1 MSRYPFYSCTSIL
14 TVSQVSVG
22 LAGIVVLKALAQRP
36 NFYSA
41 AVYLSQSSA
50 NLMILTNFVFVI
62 ACAFLLALQKLL
74 YGPLRPIEVEQLYEK
89 GWFAVTE
96 TCLAMTIF
104 RGEVGPWFLI
114 MFFALLAGKVWG
126 WIGEGRVEVLE
137 QQPPRN
143 PRLFHTRLAA
153 SLGLSIFFDLTMLE
167 YVINQVTKM
176 PKPDM
181 MVMFGFEFAVLSLL
195 SLSTASRYAINLFEI
210 GIVRE
215 QKKKRGEEMRK
226 ERMDKAKKDLQDAE
240 RPAPPSPETEIRE
253 TVGDRLTVDAAKEAL
268 RRAELPVDD
277 NEIEVEGWEGKG
289 RWIFYLDLATDFIK
303 LVLYLSFFIIL
314 LVFYGLPIH
323 IMRDVFLTCRSF
335 IKRIS
340 DFIKYKRATSDMNAR
355 YPDATADEIGSED
368 VCIICREE
376 MRPYQ
381 PPAEGQQQ
389 PPNPVAERMR
399 PKKLPCGH
407 ILHFACLRSWLER
420 QQVCPTCRRSVVPT
434 QQGAN
439 GTGQNGH
446 GAAGNGQH
454 PPGDR
459 PIARVFQLGPL
470 RIGVGAARGEHMI
483 EELQREMAENRGG
496 DAGRRRDQLH
506 QYQFGIRWDGRR
518 RHRRREERTTREQ
531 LDALENQMF
540 QDINTLNRESREL
553 AILRNAQNQL
563 DILRR
568 GTANGPPP
576 TDDSPAAA
584 MLRAAAEAEEA
595 TRQLRNV
602 RAQAPFPLAGPAA
615 PTSSHALQPIP
626 GEQVI
631 QAGSENL
638 PAGLTLPEGW
648 SMMPLRPVAGTAN
661 PMGMPMSVSDATTAV
676 PTPPGFPQMRQRMQ
690 TFSYEM
696 PVPDHVRAMF
706 TGMPGQPGVP
716 QPHIPQMAQ
725 TPQNPQS
732 QGQQG
737 AQAPQAPS
745 APQASLATR
754 LQQLQAQHG
763 LPVTPAPVAQQW
775 STQPQPQPPQ
785 TQQLHPQPQ
794 SQDWIHEPGQ
804 PVGPGPDLDPNYAR
818 RTLEVG
824 FSTDLDSE
832 GAAHWWRR
840 SEDNANAPAAAAATG
855 AASGDEVWSQHVTEH
870 AMNGQAP
877 AVAPTEVELAPP
889 GSTPTSTFPPAQPE
903 SQPVVSLPMWGSEP
917 STSTGESVPRQNG
930 NGSVVPP
937 APGETTALGPSQT
950 TGAETEGK
958 DQDKGKQPKVED
970 SIEDAD

>member
-1 MSRYPFYSCTSIL
+1 
-14 TVSQVSVG
+14 
-22 LAGIVVLKALAQRP
+22 
-36 NFYSA
+36 
-41 AVYLSQSSA
+41 
-50 NLMILTNFVFVI
+50 MILTNFVFVI
-62 ACAFLLALQKLL
+62 ACAFLLGLQKLL

-143 PRLFHTRLAA
+143 PKLFHTRLAA

-167 YVINQVTKM
+167 YVVNQVTKM
-176 PKPDM
+176 ARPDM

-210 GIVRE
+210 GIVRD
-215 QKKKRGEEMRK
+215 QKKKREEEMRR
-226 ERMDKAKKDLQDAE
+226 ERIDKAKKDLEEAE
-240 RPAPPSPETEIRE
+240 RPAPTEGE
-253 TVGDRLTVDAAKEAL
+253 NGEVVGERLTVDAAKEAL
-268 RRAELPVDD
+268 RRAELPIDD

-289 RWIFYLDLATDFIK
+289 RWMFYLDLTTDFIK

-381 PPAEGQQQ
+381 PPVEGQQQ

-439 GTGQNGH
+439 GTGQNGQ

-454 PPGDR
+454 LPGDR

-483 EELQREMAENRGG
+483 EELQREMADNRGG

-518 RHRRREERTTREQ
+518 RHRRREERTFREQ
-531 LDALENQMF
+531 LDSLENQMF
-540 QDINTLNRESREL
+540 AEINALARESEEFS
-553 AILRNAQNQL
+553 ILRSAQNQL
-563 DILRR
+563 DAVRAAR
-568 GTANGPPP
+568 SNAPRA
-576 TDDSPAAA
+576 TDNAPAVAAA
-584 MLRAAAEAEEA
+584 IAPADTEEA
-595 TRQLRNV
+595 TRRGA
-602 RAQAPFPLAGPAA
+602 RARAA
-615 PTSSHALQPIP
+615 PAPSAAPAISFRPLQPIP

-648 SMMPLRPVAGTAN
+648 SMMPLRPVGGGAPHA
-661 PMGMPMSVSDATTAV
+661 MGMPTPGATAM
-676 PTPPGFPQMRQRMQ
+676 PMPPSFPQTQQTVQ
-690 TFSYEM
+690 TFSYQM

-716 QPHIPQMAQ
+716 PMAQ
-725 TPQNPQS
+725 MPQS

-737 AQAPQAPS
+737 PPATQAQPASTAQQAQTRLEPQR
-745 APQASLATR
+745 PQTQQPEPQPQSQPLFAQNDVGRFTGPDIDRNSVRER
-754 LQQLQAQHG
+754 LQQLQESQNS
-763 LPVTPAPVAQQW
+763 LRE
-775 STQPQPQPPQ
+775 
-785 TQQLHPQPQ
+785 QLQE
-794 SQDWIHEPGQ
+794 S
-804 PVGPGPDLDPNYAR
+804 AR
-818 RTLEVG
+818 RATAE
-824 FSTDLDSE
+824 LDRLRDRVD
-832 GAAHWWRR
+832 GA
-840 SEDNANAPAAAAATG
+840 
-855 AASGDEVWSQHVTEH
+855 
-870 AMNGQAP
+870 
-877 AVAPTEVELAPP
+877 ELRNSAP
-889 GSTPTSTFPPAQPE
+889 GSTDVTGSALFDFNSTQERTTEPEMNVQVPTVADTAGEAVAEASTSTVPQLQPA
-903 SQPVVSLPMWGSEP
+903 SQLPVSLPMWGSEP
-917 STSTGESVPRQNG
+917 NTSISAIASQRSG
-930 NGSVVPP
+930 NGSVIPP
-937 APGETTALGPSQT
+937 ATGGETTGVGRSQT
-950 TGAETEGK
+950 TGGVVEDRG
-958 DQDKGKQPKVED
+958 KGKQPRVED
-970 SIEDAD
+970 LVEDPD